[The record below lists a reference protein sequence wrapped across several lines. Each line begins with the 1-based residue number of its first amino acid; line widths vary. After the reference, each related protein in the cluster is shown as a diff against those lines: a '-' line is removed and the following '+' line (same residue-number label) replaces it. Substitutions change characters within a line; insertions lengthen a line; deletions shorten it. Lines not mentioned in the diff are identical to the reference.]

1 MKRLF
6 GLAFLMLC
14 MISITAK
21 AQEAAAEEVS
31 TEEIEKF
38 AAMKDSVN
46 HFMEVKQEELESMI
60 KENEVF
66 DVARYNEIKDAWGD
80 DAKLGEIEITE
91 EEKAEYS
98 KIVETKNS
106 LSDVIKERMISLI
119 KNDEILGAATYN
131 KVNSAMKTDPEVKAK
146 VNAIIAE
153 KASARTS
160 EKEEDGGDAE

>member
-14 MISITAK
+14 LVSVAAK
-21 AQEAAAEEVS
+21 AQDESSESVTEA
-31 TEEIEKF
+31 EIEKF

-46 HFMEVKQEELESMI
+46 HFMEVKQAELEDMI
-60 KENEVF
+60 KDNEVF
-66 DVARYNEIKDAWGD
+66 DVARYNEIKEAWGD
-80 DAKLGEIEITE
+80 DAKLAEIEITD

-98 KIVETKNS
+98 KIIETKNS

-131 KVNSAMKTDPEVKAK
+131 KVNSAMKSDPEVKEK
-146 VNAIIAE
+146 INALIAE
-153 KASARTS
+153 KKDARTP
-160 EKEEDGGDAE
+160 EEDEDGEGAE